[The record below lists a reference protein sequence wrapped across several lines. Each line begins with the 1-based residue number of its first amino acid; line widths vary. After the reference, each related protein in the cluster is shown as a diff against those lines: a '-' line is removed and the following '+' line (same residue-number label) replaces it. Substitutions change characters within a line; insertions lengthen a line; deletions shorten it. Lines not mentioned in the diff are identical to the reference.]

1 MIMVLVVIII
11 ILLGILLLLVRD
23 LRRANRE
30 LRYINTH
37 KTNALITTSTNL
49 YFLAQFIRESNNTL
63 RYSRKIEQMEI
74 QKDQQ
79 LQQLLT
85 NITHDI
91 KTPLTVSMGYV
102 QLLDKIVPAEF
113 KSKLKKVQR
122 NLELV
127 NYYLKH
133 LMDFNMLQEKSVT
146 LNLSEISIKKEIEQQ
161 LFKYYDEFERKGL
174 SLDLDLSS
182 DNRVHTDKDIL
193 NRILQNLIGNI
204 LKYGY
209 KKVRIYSAE
218 QDDKYVAIT
227 FENEIEKPIMHP
239 EQLLNRFYTD
249 DVARTGQDFG
259 VGLSIVQSLVVMLGG
274 KFDIEVKE
282 MRFKATVLL
291 KR

>member
-1 MIMVLVVIII
+1 MIMALVVIII
-11 ILLGILLLLVRD
+11 ILLGVLLLLVRD

-113 KSKLKKVQR
+113 KSKLKKVQC

-209 KKVRIYSAE
+209 KKVRIYSVE

-227 FENEIEKPIMHP
+227 FENEIEKSIMHP

>member
-161 LFKYYDEFERKGL
+161 LFKYYDEFERKEL
-174 SLDLDLSS
+174 NLDLNLNYD
-182 DNRVHTDKDIL
+182 DRVHTDKDIL

-209 KKVRIYSAE
+209 KKVQIYSTK
-218 QDDKYVAIT
+218 QNDKYVAII
-227 FENEIEKPIMHP
+227 FENEIEKPIKHP

-274 KFDIEVKE
+274 KFDVEVKE

>member
-1 MIMVLVVIII
+1 MVLVVIII

-161 LFKYYDEFERKGL
+161 LFKYYDEFERKEL
-174 SLDLDLSS
+174 NLDLNLNYD
-182 DNRVHTDKDIL
+182 DRVHTDKDIL

-209 KKVRIYSAE
+209 KKVQIYSTK
-218 QDDKYVAIT
+218 QNDKYVAII
-227 FENEIEKPIMHP
+227 FENEIEKPIKHP

-274 KFDIEVKE
+274 KFDVEVKE

>member
-1 MIMVLVVIII
+1 MIMALVVIII

-49 YFLAQFIRESNNTL
+49 YFLAQFIQESNNTL

-74 QKDQQ
+74 QRDQQ

-85 NITHDI
+85 NIMHDI

-102 QLLDKIVPAEF
+102 QLLDKIMPTEF

-133 LMDFNMLQEKSVT
+133 LMDFNMLQEKSAT

-161 LFKYYDEFERKGL
+161 LFKYYDEFERKEL
-174 SLDLDLSS
+174 NLDLNLNS
-182 DNRVHTDKDIL
+182 DDRVHTDKDIL

-209 KKVRIYSAE
+209 KKVQIYSTK
-218 QDDKYVAIT
+218 QNDKYVAII
-227 FENEIEKPIMHP
+227 FENEIEKPIKHP